1 MYAQGVSVK
10 AVPELLALRAPDEA
24 LPALLDAPPEAL
36 LLRWAAHHIGHAGPP
51 GARCLPLRDAGPD
64 LADSVAL
71 ACLLAALA
79 PEAGAAADYLR
90 CA

>member
-1 MYAQGVSVK
+1 MK

-24 LPALLDAPPEAL
+24 LSELLDAPPEAL
-36 LLRWAAHHIGHAGPP
+36 LLRWAAHHISHAGPP

-64 LADSVAL
+64 LADCAAL
-71 ACLLAALA
+71 ACLLGRLA
-79 PEAGAAADYLR
+79 PEAGAAVDYLR